1 MLAAADFSSSFLF
14 QSHYKNNINSKA
26 CKMSLGGLL
35 ICICCA
41 VKYLNFFM
49 WTVVKSFIRR
59 MGVFEVSPKYICN
72 ILFLWYGIS
81 AQVNSPEQ
89 LTQLSEISWYVY
101 FQFAALLVNV
111 LKFLQGFHRKWVLP
125 RTVFAGGAE
134 KSLGKQW
141 KCGTGTPWFHHCTCR
156 LLGLKFTIIL
166 VPIPLLGLGW
176 LQCCHLVPW

>member
-1 MLAAADFSSSFLF
+1 
-14 QSHYKNNINSKA
+14 
-26 CKMSLGGLL
+26 MSLGGLL

-125 RTVFAGGAE
+125 RTVFAGAAE

-141 KCGTGTPWFHHCTCR
+141 KCGTGTHP
-156 LLGLKFTIIL
+156 L
-166 VPIPLLGLGW
+166 VPSLHVQVAGFEVHHHPCTHTFAGSWLVTVLSLGSLIVF
-176 LQCCHLVPW
+176 LEADP